1 MTYPMTVDQV
11 ADDRRRRR
19 ARMRRQSFEDLFLT
33 YGPSAKRLAYLLT
46 GSEPAAEDVVQ
57 EAFLRMFRRFGDLR
71 DPDSF
76 ASYLRRT
83 IVNLCIDIGRKQQR
97 ERLWRGVVAAGI
109 SQSTPSPEGTYEA
122 RSEMWRALLKLAPRQ
137 RIVLVLRYYEDLTE
151 SQTADVMGCSVGT
164 VKAYASRG
172 LQALRH
178 GMEP

>member
-1 MTYPMTVDQV
+1 MKYPV
-11 ADDRRRRR
+11 AMDKSAEVGRRRR
-19 ARMRRQSFEDLFLT
+19 ATVRRQSFESLYLT
-33 YGPSAKRLAYLLT
+33 YASSAKRLAYLLT
-46 GSEPAAEDVVQ
+46 GSEPVAEDVVQ

-83 IVNLCIDIGRKQQR
+83 VVNLCIDVGRKQQR
-97 ERLWRGVVAAGI
+97 ERRWRGAMAPQI
-109 SQSTPSPEGTYEA
+109 NQSSPSPEGAYET
-122 RSEMWRALLKLAPRQ
+122 RSEMWRALLELAPRQ

-172 LQALRH
+172 LQALRQ